1 MKRKSTL
8 LILGILYGIC
18 GITAAVICF
27 GQQDASQPDG
37 LSVAS
42 IETQQSEEQET
53 TEYNSNNNIEE
64 TPPQS
69 ETQPQEQPETKSQ
82 TETVSEEEEES
93 QDSVQTEEEKHYR
106 AIAVDVGRHRL
117 HIRDSAS
124 MEGNIIGYLRN
135 GYEVEVLEVG
145 DDWCLCKYGDI
156 VGYVS
161 TRYLK
166 LHEIQEDTS
175 EEIGVKESE

>member
-8 LILGILYGIC
+8 LVLGILYGIC

-27 GQQDASQPDG
+27 GQQDTSQPDG
-37 LSVAS
+37 QSVAA

-53 TEYNSNNNIEE
+53 TEYNNNIEE
-64 TPPQS
+64 TQF
-69 ETQPQEQPETKSQ
+69 ETQPQEQPQ

-117 HIRDSAS
+117 HIRDAAS

-135 GYEVEVLEVG
+135 GYEVEVFEVG

-161 TRYLK
+161 TRYLE